1 MMLLRNFGIDER
13 GRCSDML
20 VALKEDFLA
29 PLRRRFDIDT
39 SLDDAGVLSWSEM
52 DANSPTPSNKRE
64 QCLSCSAGCRQIAR
78 S

>member
-1 MMLLRNFGIDER
+1 MLLRNFGIDER

-64 QCLSCSAGCRQIAR
+64 
-78 S
+78 